1 MAPTEPFGRKRP
13 KHIKISRVGGKEY
26 HYDRLTNLPIVAEP
40 GTDAY
45 FEEIERGRAGRGKAL
60 KDEGTLGRFIY
71 EYKETPQWSGKSPRT
86 RSDYEKVFN
95 YLKPLDAMPI
105 AKIDKK
111 FIIRMRNQAFD
122 NGTGRGRRF
131 CNYIVQVLSIVFNVC
146 INDLG
151 LAEANP
157 ADRIKDIQRPHGA
170 PIANRVWTTDEK
182 RVVFRRLA
190 ERNKNLLAAVA
201 VGYYTGLRE
210 SDVITMLRRERKGGS
225 IQTRAG
231 KTGERIWIPEH
242 PELQAILGPYLAQ
255 RDVEREVLPLK
266 LGTEEL
272 ILNRRR
278 EPYTTNG
285 FQGSF
290 FKIIRE
296 LEAEGAVDGG
306 LTFHGLR
313 TSCAT
318 AVAEAGCS
326 APQLM
331 AVMGWKTLAMAEHYT
346 RDAERRRLAG
356 QALTMLL
363 AAEDAVKPA
372 TS

>member
-1 MAPTEPFGRKRP
+1 MRNAPNQC
-13 KHIKISRVGGKEY
+13 H
-26 HYDRLTNLPIVAEP
+26 VA
-40 GTDAY
+40 DV
-45 FEEIERGRAGRGKAL
+45 
-60 KDEGTLGRFIY
+60 LGRHEVRVSLHLRQSFPPPFTLQEQQIFRDRVKPARPAVAGIVRRLVADLHRLAVLV
-71 EYKETPQWSGKSPRT
+71 E
-86 RSDYEKVFN
+86 N
-95 YLKPLDAMPI
+95 YLTVL
-105 AKIDKK
+105 IDRNMEHPGADHRLSKRTPDVILALVLLLVRFD
-111 FIIRMRNQAFD
+111 FI
-122 NGTGRGRRF
+122 G
-131 CNYIVQVLSIVFNVC
+131 
-146 INDLG
+146 
-151 LAEANP
+151 
-157 ADRIKDIQRPHGA
+157 
-170 PIANRVWTTDEK
+170 
-182 RVVFRRLA
+182 LA

-210 SDVITMLRRERKGGS
+210 SDVITMLRRERKSGS

-255 RDVEREVLPLK
+255 RDVEREVHSLK
-266 LGTEEL
+266 LDAEEL

-296 LEAEGAVDGG
+296 LKAEGAVDGG

-363 AAEDAVKPA
+363 AAEDAVKTA